1 MIDLENHKIYCDMD
15 QVLVNFLGGGRKAL
29 GREINDLGLDNNKWP
44 ILINQFPTFWLDLEW
59 MPNAQK
65 IWERIHKKDVYI
77 LTAYPSI
84 DLNPLAGPQKKQWC
98 ERELGIS
105 QDRVIT
111 VPHRIDKIKF
121 SRPGGPNLL
130 IDDHW
135 QTCMDWSLHDG
146 HAIWH
151 HTVPETLE
159 QLKQFGL

>member
-1 MIDLENHKIYCDMD
+1 MIDPHIIYCDMD

-29 GREINDLGLDNNKWP
+29 GREINDLGLDNDKWP
-44 ILINQFPTFWLDLEW
+44 VLINEFTTFWLNLEW

-77 LTAYPSI
+77 LTACPPVE
-84 DLNPLAGPQKKQWC
+84 LNPLAGPQKKQWC

-111 VPHRIDKIKF
+111 VPDRKGKLKY
-121 SRPGGPNLL
+121 SRHGGRPNLI
-130 IDDHW
+130 IDDHLS
-135 QTCMDWSLHDG
+135 TVMDWCLRDG
-146 HAIWH
+146 NAVWH

-159 QLKQFGL
+159 DLKQFGL